1 VTSVSG
7 RPAGGTQDIAALQAL
22 QARIAALAAEVST
35 TTRTSH
41 YGSCAMSGTGY
52 RLDRAL
58 RLQVQGSPERDL
70 ARAGLD
76 EGRLPLSPSNLLYI
90 ENPCIYKKFQ

>member
-1 VTSVSG
+1 
-7 RPAGGTQDIAALQAL
+7 
-22 QARIAALAAEVST
+22 
-35 TTRTSH
+35 
-41 YGSCAMSGTGY
+41 MSGTGY

-76 EGRLPLSPSNLLYI
+76 EGLLPLSPSNLLYI
-90 ENPCIYKKFQ
+90 ENPYSYKKFQ